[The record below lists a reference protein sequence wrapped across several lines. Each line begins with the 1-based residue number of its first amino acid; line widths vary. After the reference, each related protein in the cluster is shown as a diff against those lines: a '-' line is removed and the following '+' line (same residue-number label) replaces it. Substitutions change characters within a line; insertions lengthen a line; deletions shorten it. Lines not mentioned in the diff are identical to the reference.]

1 MTRGMVSLWIGC
13 AVLLFF
19 SCSIAHAQRTE
30 TTIRES
36 HDPAGT
42 IGPARVTVV
51 HSEREGGSFE
61 TSSLEIPSINGGFE
75 KWVETEQEVS
85 YPAPG
90 ITKTLTRRFGL
101 DGNGR
106 RSLVGVT
113 EEQRSVAPG
122 GRETLVRTESSTDL
136 NGRLQLVERE
146 VEETTWEGENAR
158 RTTSELFQQ
167 TPNGVQKVRRSEASE
182 HRKGDVTRREVT
194 VLAPDGEGRFVPVS
208 RKEST
213 TTETAAGQV
222 KDERSF
228 GDLGAGPLRFIQ
240 REVSRESRDGAGSRT
255 VVETQSAFSSGVVLE
270 PGRLIP
276 VQTVS
281 TSSQTAADGR
291 SSLERQVVS
300 LSKTGY
306 GSVVTLSVKGTP
318 GSGNSQGTRQTLRV
332 ADGNGGFAVVQVTG
346 SQNTITVP

>member
-1 MTRGMVSLWIGC
+1 MTRDTVSLWIGC

-19 SCSIAHAQRTE
+19 SCSIAHAQRME
-30 TTIRES
+30 TTVHES
-36 HDPAGT
+36 YDPAGT

-85 YPAPG
+85 HPAPG
-90 ITKTLTRRFGL
+90 ITKTLTRHFGH

-106 RSLVGVT
+106 RFLVGVT

-146 VEETTWEGENAR
+146 VQETTWEAENAR
-158 RTTSELFQQ
+158 RTTRELFQH
-167 TPNGVQKVRRSEASE
+167 TPNGLQKVRRSEESE
-182 HRKGDVTRREVT
+182 RRNGDVTSQQVT

-213 TTETAAGQV
+213 TTETAADQV

-228 GDLGAGPLRFIQ
+228 GDLGDGPLRLVQ
-240 REVSRESRDGAGSRT
+240 REVSRESRDTEGSRT
-255 VVETQSAFSSGVVLE
+255 VVETQSAFSSGIALE

-276 VQTVS
+276 VQTLS

-306 GSVVTLSVKGTP
+306 GSVVTLSVKGSA
-318 GSGNSQGTRQTLRV
+318 GSGNSGSSRQTLRV
-332 ADGNGGFAVVQVTG
+332 ADGNGGFAVVQVTDY
-346 SQNTITVP
+346 QNTITVP